1 MVNQIA
7 CYFVKIHFAYFQYIT
22 PKVPGKSVGVTYK
35 YPPFLLNVLLIP
47 KVISIFGAKN
57 ELIMKIR
64 ISIFSLAFL
73 LLAGLASSQT
83 SFLKTFGGPGTDI
96 ANYIL
101 ELPDGY
107 LVAGTTSSFGDGSLD
122 GYLLR
127 LELNGDLLWQK
138 VYGSGSNDVFTAVA
152 EAESDGFLAVGF
164 TTGGFMGTQDII
176 ITRVDAFGSVLWSKT
191 AGGSADDYA
200 RAVIRIAD
208 GYIISGGQSSLSAGT
223 VDGFIMRIDNDGN
236 VVWSKS
242 YGSAVANIIYAEYE
256 ENGVLYAGGGAD
268 AAGALLRLST
278 ADGSVLSGSLANGN
292 STESLYYIRPAADG
306 NLLQSDHSWSP
317 SGGVQIRQW
326 TRKTDRAGN
335 VLWSKAYSAPGAD
348 LRGRAEPCSDGGSLL
363 VPYENFSKS
372 TAEPVLVR
380 LDSAGNVRWSYR
392 YGGGALDRLYKG
404 EQTADGGFVAAGHT
418 RSSAASNDDDILV
431 IKTKPNGMIDGCCIG
446 TYPVAAED
454 YSPPVTSF
462 TPTAYPF
469 LGAQP
474 QFQFGLYTLLNEGLS
489 CFIPN
494 TVVTDSIRFCS
505 GDTVLVGGMPYSES
519 GTVQM
524 TLPGQNGCDTVMV
537 YTLIKEPLPTRFET
551 IARCAGESVSVA
563 GNIYTQSTTVFDTL
577 AAATGCDTVAVY
589 TLLFQPLPTR
599 VEIVEFCPGN
609 TATVN
614 GMVFTQPDT
623 VIQLVPAAVG
633 CDTVVTYIARY
644 YDLPQP
650 ASVQLNCPAAITVN
664 TTPGADSARVFYNA
678 PAGGSDCICGGYSIE
693 LLEGLPTGSW
703 FPTGTT
709 QVCYEAQDSCG
720 NVQNC
725 CFEVTVQDQ
734 EEACDI
740 KTLGCVKF
748 ELLTITADA
757 ARRHT
762 YRIRVT
768 NNCANKMLYFV
779 AQTPAG
785 TTATAPGNN
794 TVFVSENDRSYTV
807 RNPNFSPFY
816 SVKFTPVADGLVSGQ
831 SDIFQYTLPTQ
842 AGNPWYIHTAV
853 RLQFSEIISTHLN
866 TFFCPVGV
874 TPTGTASRSE
884 PEPVEDDRAHGAHL
898 LYPNPASDVLY
909 ADFSAWPH
917 APRHARI
924 LDLRGRQLWEKELP
938 QNARQDGIPIE
949 PEWPAGVYFLEITAA
964 DGTRSIQRFAVQP
977 VGR

>member
-1 MVNQIA
+1 
-7 CYFVKIHFAYFQYIT
+7 
-22 PKVPGKSVGVTYK
+22 
-35 YPPFLLNVLLIP
+35 
-47 KVISIFGAKN
+47 
-57 ELIMKIR
+57 MKIR
-64 ISIFSLAFL
+64 IPIFSLAFL
-73 LLAGLASSQT
+73 LLAGSASSQT

-96 ANYIL
+96 ANYLL

-127 LELNGDLLWQK
+127 LELNGDLIWQK

-164 TTGGFMGTQDII
+164 TTGGFMGTQDIM

-191 AGGSADDYA
+191 AGGGADDYA

-223 VDGFIMRIDNDGN
+223 VDGFVMRIDNDGN

-256 ENGVLYAGGGAD
+256 ENGVLYAGSSAD

-278 ADGSVLSGSLANGN
+278 TDGSVLSGSLADGN
-292 STESLYYIRPAADG
+292 ATESLYYVRPTADG

-326 TRKTDRAGN
+326 VRKTDRVGN
-335 VLWSKAYSAPGAD
+335 VLWSKTYSAPGAD
-348 LRGRAEPCSDGGSLL
+348 LRGRAEPCSDGGSIL
-363 VPYENFSKS
+363 VPYENFNKF

-380 LDSAGNVRWSYR
+380 LDSTGNVRWSYR

-404 EQTADGGFVAAGHT
+404 EQTADGGFAAAGHT

-431 IKTKPNGMIDGCCIG
+431 IKTKPDGLIDGCCIG
-446 TYPVAAED
+446 TYPVSAET
-454 YSPPVTSF
+454 YAPPTSNF
-462 TPTAYPF
+462 APNAYPF

-494 TVVTDSIRFCS
+494 TVLTDSIRFCS
-505 GDTVLVGGMPYSES
+505 GDTVLVGGLPYSNS
-519 GTVQM
+519 GIAQM
-524 TLPGQNGCDTVMV
+524 TLPGQNGCDTLMV

-551 IARCAGESVSVA
+551 IARCAGEIVAIA
-563 GNIYTQSTTVFDTL
+563 GNIYTQNTTVFDTL
-577 AAATGCDTVAVY
+577 PAATGCDTVAVY
-589 TLLFQPLPTR
+589 NLVFQPLPTR

-609 TATVN
+609 SATVN
-614 GMVFTQPDT
+614 SMVFTQPDT
-623 VIQLVPAAVG
+623 VVQLYPAAVG
-633 CDTVVTYIARY
+633 CDTLVTYIARY

-650 ASVQLNCPAAITVN
+650 ASVQLNCPASLTVN
-664 TTPGADSARVFYNA
+664 IPPDTDSVRVFYNT
-678 PAGGSDCICGGYSIE
+678 PAGGSDCVCGGYSME
-693 LLEGLPTGSW
+693 LLEGRPSGSW
-703 FPTGTT
+703 FPTGAT

-720 NVQNC
+720 NVQAC
-725 CFEVTVQDQ
+725 CFEVAVQVQ
-734 EEACDI
+734 EDVCDT

-768 NNCANKMLYFV
+768 NNCTNKILYFA
-779 AQTPAG
+779 AQTPSG
-785 TTATAPGNN
+785 TTAVAPTNN
-794 TVFVSENDRSYTV
+794 TVFVSENDRHYTV

-816 SVKFTPVADGLVSGQ
+816 SVKFTPVADGLANGQ

-866 TFFCPVGV
+866 TFFCPIGV

-884 PEPVEDDRAHGAHL
+884 PMEDAPEAGTPL

-909 ADFSAWPH
+909 VDLSAWPH
-917 APRHARI
+917 AARHARI
-924 LDLRGRQLWEKELP
+924 LDARSRQLWEKALP
-938 QNARQDGIPIE
+938 PNTRQDGIAIQ
-949 PEWPAGVYFLEITAA
+949 PEWPAGLYFLEISAE
-964 DGTRSIQRFAVQP
+964 DGTRSVQRFAVYP
-977 VGR
+977 VRR